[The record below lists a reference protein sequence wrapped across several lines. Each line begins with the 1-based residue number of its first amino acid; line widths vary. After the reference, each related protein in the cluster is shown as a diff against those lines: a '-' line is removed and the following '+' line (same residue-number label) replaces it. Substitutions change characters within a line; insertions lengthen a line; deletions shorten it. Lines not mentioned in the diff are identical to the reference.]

1 MQSLFG
7 TLDVN
12 DLVLINQNMDK
23 LFDRTNIVTHI
34 VQNQTAIIRGF
45 IKEQLD
51 ATSLHKIKTNDAH
64 IEKIENRKQTLNNLL
79 IADTLINSILNKVN
93 DFYLMIILGKQSIID
108 TGVIPIESFLTTY
121 RN

>member
-51 ATSLHKIKTNDAH
+51 ATSLHKIKTNVAR

>member
-51 ATSLHKIKTNDAH
+51 ATSLHKIKTNVAR

-79 IADTLINSILNKVN
+79 MADTLINSILNKVN